1 MLKRTITA
9 VCAMVVFIPV
19 CYFSGTVVFPITMAI
34 ASLIAA
40 YEMTGCIGVRNN
52 LSVSIPSCIIGALLP
67 LIPWFT
73 DGDTIKYAFSFF
85 IIYLIVMFTT
95 LVFSK
100 GKLDYTLVASNFMGV
115 LYASMSFMCIVLL
128 REAGAY
134 LYLLV
139 FIGPWVSDIFAYL
152 CGRLFGKHKLIPE
165 VSPKKT
171 VEGSVGGIIFT
182 AVAFVVY
189 GIIIKTY
196 FNANAVANPIAMALA
211 GAVTSVIAQI
221 GDLTASAIKRRFD
234 IKDYGRIFPGHGGVM
249 DRFDSVLL
257 TAPVL
262 YIISTIPYVA
272 EKML

>member
-9 VCAMVVFIPV
+9 VCAMIIFIPV
-19 CYFSGTVVFPITMAI
+19 CYFSGTVIFPVAMAI

-40 YEMTGCIGVRNN
+40 YEMTGCTGVRKN
-52 LSVSIPSCIIGALLP
+52 LSVSIPSCIFGALLP

-73 DGDTIKYAFSFF
+73 EGDTIKYAFSCF
-85 IIYLIVMFTT
+85 IIYLIVLFTT

-100 GKLDYTLVASNFMGV
+100 GKLDYTLVASCFMGV

-139 FIGPWVSDIFAYL
+139 FVGPWVSDIFAYL
-152 CGRLFGKHKLIPE
+152 CGRLFGKHKLIPQ

-182 AVAFVVY
+182 AIAFVVY

-196 FNANAVANPIAMALA
+196 FNASAVANPIAMALA

>member
-9 VCAMVVFIPV
+9 VWAMAIFIPI
-19 CYFSGTVVFPITMAI
+19 CYFSDTLVFPIAMAI

-40 YEMTGCIGVRNN
+40 YEMIGCVGVRKS
-52 LSVSIPSCIIGALLP
+52 LAVSIPTCLISAAVP
-67 LIPWFT
+67 VIPWFT
-73 DGDTIKYAFSFF
+73 QGNTITYMLSCYLV
-85 IIYLIVMFTT
+85 YLIILFTAI
-95 LVFSK
+95 VFAK
-100 GKLDYTLVASNFMGV
+100 GRLDYTLVASAFMGV
-115 LYASMSFMCIVLL
+115 LYTSLSFTCIVML

-171 VEGSVGGIIFT
+171 VEGSIGGIIFT
-182 AVAFVVY
+182 AIAFIVY
-189 GIIIKTY
+189 SMIIQRFFASDVS
-196 FNANAVANPIAMALA
+196 FNIITMAIV
-211 GAVTSVIAQI
+211 GAVISIIAQI
-221 GDLTASAIKRRFD
+221 GDLAASAIKRRFD
-234 IKDYGRIFPGHGGVM
+234 VKDYGNLLPGHGGVL

-262 YIISTIPYVA
+262 YLMTAIPFVA
-272 EKML
+272 ERII

>member
-1 MLKRTITA
+1 MI
-9 VCAMVVFIPV
+9 VFIPI
-19 CYFSGTVVFPITMAI
+19 CYFSGTVVFPIAMAI

-40 YEMTGCIGVRNN
+40 YEMTGCTGVRKN
-52 LSVSIPSCIIGALLP
+52 LSVSIPSCIVAAILP

-73 DGDTIKYAFSFF
+73 DGDTIKYSFSCF
-85 IIYLIVMFTT
+85 IIYLIAMFTT

-100 GKLDYTLVASNFMGV
+100 GKLDYTLVSSNFMGV

-139 FIGPWVSDIFAYL
+139 FVGPWVSDIFAYI

-171 VEGSVGGIIFT
+171 VEGSVGGIVFT
-182 AVAFVVY
+182 AIAFVVY
-189 GIIIKTY
+189 GIVIKTY
-196 FNANAVANPIAMALA
+196 FNANAVANPIAMAFA

-221 GDLTASAIKRRFD
+221 GDLAASAIKRRFD

-272 EKML
+272 EKMI

>member
-9 VCAMVVFIPV
+9 VCAMAIFVPI
-19 CYFSGTVVFPITMAI
+19 CYFSGTIIFPIAMAL

-40 YEMTGCIGVRNN
+40 YEMTGCTGMRKN
-52 LSVSIPSCIIGALLP
+52 LAVSIPSCIVGILLP

-73 DGDTIKYAFSFF
+73 EENTIKFAFSVF
-85 IIYLIVMFTT
+85 IVYLIVMFTAV
-95 LVFSK
+95 VFSK
-100 GKLDYTLVASNFMGV
+100 CKLDYTVVASNFMGV
-115 LYASMSFMCIVLL
+115 IYASVSFMCVVLL
-128 REAGAY
+128 RETGAY
-134 LYLLV
+134 MYLLI

-182 AVAFVVY
+182 AIAFVVY

-196 FNANAVANPIAMALA
+196 FNANAVANPLAMAIA

-221 GDLTASAIKRRFD
+221 GDLSASAIKRRFD
-234 IKDYGRIFPGHGGVM
+234 IKDYGNLLPGHGGVM

-272 EKML
+272 EKMI